1 MEHMSE
7 PYIQYPC
14 IQEKKD
20 VYVLFCLSQ
29 NNTQST
35 AGKISAKES
44 DFSALD
50 KPRFWVT
57 IMELQIILSENQEIL
72 TIVILYV

>member
-1 MEHMSE
+1 M
-7 PYIQYPC
+7 
-14 IQEKKD
+14 
-20 VYVLFCLSQ
+20 FRLSQ

-57 IMELQIILSENQEIL
+57 IMELQLILSENQEIL
-72 TIVILYV
+72 IIVILYMRQSVAKHLVLVAIRLFGLLL